1 MSNNKNNVQTQTSSA
16 LHNAIMEAGGKDRPP
31 IVPTDTPTTPGND
44 GTLEQSR
51 EEVMETYATVSVE
64 TKKWI
69 DAEAEVIQIIL
80 TGIDNDIYSTVDVC
94 PNSMEMW
101 KAIERKFTS
110 RDGASLDS
118 YYLRFYKIMNKL
130 VKNKF
135 EVTNHQVNV
144 QFLIQLKLKWQ
155 RFVALVK
162 QREELKTVFYHKL
175 YDILKQHQNEVN
187 EIRAEILAH
196 TANPFALVA
205 QQQPIYY
212 PQPYPTHYTQ
222 SSSTRSQ
229 AATRNK
235 GKAISYSPPPTYD
248 SEPEVVADDEASS
261 KGRKLTNLWL

>member
-101 KAIERKFTS
+101 KAIEFIIGLLSCLSSQIS
-110 RDGASLDS
+110 RGSL
-118 YYLRFYKIMNKL
+118 
-130 VKNKF
+130 
-135 EVTNHQVNV
+135 
-144 QFLIQLKLKWQ
+144 
-155 RFVALVK
+155 FVAYGS
-162 QREELKTVFYHKL
+162 RG
-175 YDILKQHQNEVN
+175 
-187 EIRAEILAH
+187 
-196 TANPFALVA
+196 
-205 QQQPIYY
+205 
-212 PQPYPTHYTQ
+212 
-222 SSSTRSQ
+222 STKWTNQ
-229 AATRNK
+229 A
-235 GKAISYSPPPTYD
+235 
-248 SEPEVVADDEASS
+248 
-261 KGRKLTNLWL
+261 